1 MCSSLGG
8 PYYPVG
14 PTLTCHHPPPPP
26 ASPGG
31 LFVTRGAVCYI
42 VSAGACYIVSVWN
55 VQADFLLPALSFP
68 LTFHPQHPQSVLL
81 SPPILTAV
89 CLWGGQLS
97 PGSFSSSWDL
107 PNGGEGWL
115 QSGIARQLALVRG
128 VVARICTP
136 RTLSGGFVLIRRSFY
151 FLCVVI
157 GALLELSLLSLY
169 TAAYRGIISTGGVL
183 VLHPGAADGGGGGI
197 MGSVML
203 PPPPRVY
210 FCQCKC

>member
-1 MCSSLGG
+1 MCSCLGG
-8 PYYPVG
+8 PLLSSG
-14 PTLTCHHPPPPP
+14 PHSYLPSPP
-26 ASPGG
+26 SSSCLPGG
-31 LFVTRGAVCYI
+31 AICYTWGSLLHCI
-42 VSAGACYIVSVWN
+42 RWSLLHCISLECSGR
-55 VQADFLLPALSFP
+55 LPAPSSELP

-136 RTLSGGFVLIRRSFY
+136 RTLSGGFVQIRRSF
-151 FLCVVI
+151 FCVCCDW
-157 GALLELSLLSLY
+157 
-169 TAAYRGIISTGGVL
+169 GIAGVVSAFTVHCCL
-183 VLHPGAADGGGGGI
+183 
-197 MGSVML
+197 
-203 PPPPRVY
+203 
-210 FCQCKC
+210 